1 MEIVKAQE
9 KKWLIKKVD
18 VHHYAQVRVRGEDEW
33 SSNGFQWKFCKHVI
47 WDLKSKVKKIDQ
59 ESNIKKR
66 NACKQT
72 GIQHEYV
79 KFSDAHIQAPRWNPT
94 MHKKIME
101 PCEKERNKRV
111 FENIPVLLLLLPTS
125 SPPKLKIPPKF
136 IYLFIFCSQNNPPE
150 KTLPLLPPKEKPS
163 SSLSP
168 TLLFT
173 DQQAW
178 ALQPPHLAS
187 HHLPS

>member
-1 MEIVKAQE
+1 
-9 KKWLIKKVD
+9 
-18 VHHYAQVRVRGEDEW
+18 
-33 SSNGFQWKFCKHVI
+33 
-47 WDLKSKVKKIDQ
+47 
-59 ESNIKKR
+59 
-66 NACKQT
+66 
-72 GIQHEYV
+72 
-79 KFSDAHIQAPRWNPT
+79 
-94 MHKKIME
+94 ME

-178 ALQPPHLAS
+178 APQPPSGQPSPLFLKKQKKKKMHSFSSFLRERGSTKRCASKKKKLEGKKKINLKLINCFHMLFESHLIYFNY
-187 HHLPS
+187 LI